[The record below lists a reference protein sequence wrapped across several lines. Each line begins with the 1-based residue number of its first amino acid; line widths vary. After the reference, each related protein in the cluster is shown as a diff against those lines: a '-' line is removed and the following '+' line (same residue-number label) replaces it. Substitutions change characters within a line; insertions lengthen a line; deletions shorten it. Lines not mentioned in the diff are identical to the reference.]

1 MELVK
6 EILKD
11 YMEILHPEMDLNIE
25 VEVLIN

>member
-11 YMEILHPEMDLNIE
+11 YMEIHPQEMDLNIE